1 MSLARSLSAPVV
13 RLRAVRMTP
22 LLYLRLSIGLCFLW
36 FGALKFVPGL
46 SPAEL
51 LAERTIAA
59 LTFGLVSGKVALVLL
74 ALLEVGLGLALM
86 TGFGVRV
93 ALYVLMGHMVCTL
106 SPILVFPNE
115 VFTHVP
121 YGLTLVGQYIIKNFV
136 IMSGAWIVLRS
147 LDEKAQ
153 SPAEVA

>member
-1 MSLARSLSAPVV
+1 M
-13 RLRAVRMTP
+13 RLRKLRMTP

-59 LTFGLVSGKVALVLL
+59 LTLGLVSGKVALTLL

-86 TGFGVRV
+86 TGFGVRL
-93 ALYVLMGHMVCTL
+93 ALCVLLGHMVCTL
-106 SPILVFPNE
+106 SPILIFPHE

-136 IMSGAWIVLRS
+136 IMSGAWIVLKS
-147 LDEKAQ
+147 LSEG
-153 SPAEVA
+153 PAVQGADSRR